1 MSNVRVRRKLNS
13 ETLHL
18 PELRP
23 FIGQMVEI
31 VVLEG
36 KAENEMPVCAAGCFD
51 DLTPAKPV
59 DESTKAA
66 LALLLTPKQLE
77 ALVDIANQG
86 GPDVDAIR
94 KFRAASMT

>member
-1 MSNVRVRRKLNS
+1 MSAMRVRRKLDS
-13 ETLHL
+13 DTLHV

-36 KAENEMPVCAAGCFD
+36 KADNERLTWTPGCFD
-51 DLTPAKPV
+51 DMTPAIPV

-66 LALLLTPKQLE
+66 LALVLTPAQLE
-77 ALVDIANQG
+77 ALVDVANQG

-94 KFRAASMT
+94 KLRAASMT

>member
-1 MSNVRVRRKLNS
+1 MSAVRVRRKLDS
-13 ETLHL
+13 DTLHV

-31 VVLEG
+31 VVLDG
-36 KAENEMPVCAAGCFD
+36 KADNETPVSAPGCFD

-59 DESTKAA
+59 DESTRAA
-66 LALLLTPKQLE
+66 LASLLTPQQLKAVVE
-77 ALVDIANQG
+77 VANQG

-94 KFRAASMT
+94 KLRAASMT